1 MCGIDADGMA
11 MRGFLLQ
18 NTMGTAA
25 YTYHAGE
32 VMKTLAQATPGGTYE
47 IKDWSKLELLAR
59 AAGVALEPRDTL
71 AKRVA
76 DTIWAEFNRDHH
88 EESPLVAAFAPAPRV
103 EAWRKLGVM
112 PGGVLH
118 ENNRCTTSCMTNIDG
133 DYVSLAVK
141 ALRLGIATAYGSQ
154 VPLELAQDALFGT
167 PTPHAIKVDLGIL
180 DATYVNIVVNGHEP
194 MIGAA
199 LIDAAHAEAVQAAA
213 RAAGAKGLHIVGSI
227 ETGQELV
234 QRFPVDEVF
243 VGLTGNWLNQ
253 EMAIATGAVDVFA
266 ADMNCTVPTLAATCA
281 AHGALLIPVSDL
293 MGIPGAEP
301 TIVFDPA
308 KAGEQAQ
315 ELIAKAIANYPQ
327 RAARGN
333 GHPTLRTGDAVAG
346 FSTESILAALGG
358 SLEPLLDVIKKGTL
372 RGVAGLVSCTT
383 LRDSGQDSNTVAV
396 ARELIKNDVLVLS
409 MGCGNAACQVA
420 GLEAPEAKEL
430 AGPGLKAVCELL
442 GIPPVLS
449 FGTCTDTG
457 RIMLLVGAIA
467 DALGVDVPALPVV
480 ATAPEYMEQKATID
494 AVAALAFGM
503 YVHVNPVPFVTGA
516 PRLVKLLTEDLPG
529 VTGGKLAVETD
540 PVEAV
545 GRHARRTSRRRGRR
559 SGSRFR
565 HRRPPKTRGGG
576 AGIRP
581 HPRPSVCLAAGRSL
595 VGHPRRPLRRL
606 GFAGCH
612 EPELREQSEL
622 IVVGV
627 IRDDLA
633 AFDARDVGK
642 AQVDARAGGRRVA
655 IGPGQGAGVRAD
667 KASVDDH
674 RVAGRMQLLDDR
686 PRVGHGPLER
696 LEILAEGRQ
705 TVDRPHPRIGGLELV
720 GEGRH
725 RRVDVAAVEVLV
737 EARDERPSVAF
748 VHVPFLRR

>member
-1 MCGIDADGMA
+1 METTGTRDSLHGSVNTMLERTRAAGEDTVFDRMQAQGEKRCQFCEGGIRCSICSQGPCRITSKAPRGVCGIDADGMA

-59 AAGVALEPRDTL
+59 AAGVALEPKDTL
-71 AKRVA
+71 PKRVA

-180 DATYVNIVVNGHEP
+180 DAAYVNIVVNGHEP

-199 LIDAAHAEAVQAAA
+199 LIDAAHAEAAQATA
-213 RAAGAKGLHIVGSI
+213 RAAGAKGLRIVGSI

-234 QRFPVDEVF
+234 QRFPVDDVF

-253 EMAIATGAVDVFA
+253 EMAVATGAIDVFA
-266 ADMNCTVPTLAATCA
+266 ADMNCTVPDPGRDLRRPRRPAHPGQRPHGHPGRRAGHRVRPGQGRRAGPGAHRQGDRQLPAARRPRQRQARA
-281 AHGALLIPVSDL
+281 AHRRRRRRLLDREHPRGAGRLARS
-293 MGIPGAEP
+293 
-301 TIVFDPA
+301 
-308 KAGEQAQ
+308 
-315 ELIAKAIANYPQ
+315 
-327 RAARGN
+327 AARRDQERHAARRRRPGELHHAARLRPGQQHGRRRPRAHQERRARA
-333 GHPTLRTGDAVAG
+333 GHGLRQ
-346 FSTESILAALGG
+346 
-358 SLEPLLDVIKKGTL
+358 
-372 RGVAGLVSCTT
+372 R
-383 LRDSGQDSNTVAV
+383 RR
-396 ARELIKNDVLVLS
+396 ARS
-409 MGCGNAACQVA
+409 PAC
-420 GLEAPEAKEL
+420 EAPEAKEL

-494 AVAALAFGM
+494 AVAALAFGL

-545 GRHARRTSRRRGRR
+545 AAMLAHIEGKRT
-559 SGSRFR
+559 
-565 HRRPPKTRGGG
+565 
-576 AGIRP
+576 ALGI
-581 HPRPSVCLAAGRSL
+581 
-595 VGHPRRPLRRL
+595 
-606 GFAGCH
+606 
-612 EPELREQSEL
+612 
-622 IVVGV
+622 
-627 IRDDLA
+627 
-633 AFDARDVGK
+633 
-642 AQVDARAGGRRVA
+642 
-655 IGPGQGAGVRAD
+655 
-667 KASVDDH
+667 
-674 RVAGRMQLLDDR
+674 
-686 PRVGHGPLER
+686 
-696 LEILAEGRQ
+696 
-705 TVDRPHPRIGGLELV
+705 
-720 GEGRH
+720 
-725 RRVDVAAVEVLV
+725 
-737 EARDERPSVAF
+737 
-748 VHVPFLRR
+748 

>member
-1 MCGIDADGMA
+1 METTGTRDSLHGSVNAVLERTRAASEDTVFDRMQAQGERRCQFCEGGIRCSICSQGPCRITAKATRGVCGIDADGMA

-18 NTMGTAA
+18 NTMGAAA

-59 AAGVALEPRDTL
+59 GAGVELEPRDTL

-76 DTIWAEFNRDHH
+76 DTVWAEFNRDHH
-88 EESPLVAAFAPAPRV
+88 EESPLVTAFAPAPRV
-103 EAWRKLGVM
+103 AAWRKLGVL

-133 DYVSLAVK
+133 DYVSLALK
-141 ALRLGIATAYGSQ
+141 GLRLGLATAYGSQ

-180 DATYVNIVVNGHEP
+180 DPTYVNVVVNGHEP
-194 MIGAA
+194 MLGAA
-199 LIDAAHAEAVQAAA
+199 LIDAAHAEAAQAAA
-213 RAAGAKGLHIVGSI
+213 RAAGAKGLRIVGSI

-234 QRFPVDEVF
+234 QRFTVDDVF
-243 VGLTGNWLNQ
+243 VGLTGNWLAT
-253 EMAIATGAVDVFA
+253 EMVVATGAVDVFA
-266 ADMNCTVPTLAATCA
+266 ADMNCTVPTLADTCK
-281 AHGALLIPVSDL
+281 AHGTLLIPVSDL

-301 TIVFDPA
+301 AVVFDPA
-308 KAGEQAQ
+308 KAAEQAQ
-315 ELIAKAIANYPQ
+315 QLIDRAIANYP
-327 RAARGN
+327 ARKARLNGN
-333 GHPTLRTGDAVAG
+333 GATGLRTGDAVAG

-358 SLEPLLDVIKKGTL
+358 SLDPLLDVIKNGTL

-396 ARELIKNDVLVLS
+396 ARELIQHDVLVLS

-420 GLEAPEAKEL
+420 GLQDLKAKDL
-430 AGPGLKAVCELL
+430 AGPGLRAVCDLL

-494 AVAALAFGM
+494 AMAALAFGL

-516 PRLVKLLTEDLPG
+516 PRLLKLVTEDLPG

-545 GRHARRTSRRRGRR
+545 AAMLTHIDAKRT
-559 SGSRFR
+559 
-565 HRRPPKTRGGG
+565 
-576 AGIRP
+576 ALGI
-581 HPRPSVCLAAGRSL
+581 
-595 VGHPRRPLRRL
+595 
-606 GFAGCH
+606 
-612 EPELREQSEL
+612 
-622 IVVGV
+622 
-627 IRDDLA
+627 
-633 AFDARDVGK
+633 
-642 AQVDARAGGRRVA
+642 
-655 IGPGQGAGVRAD
+655 
-667 KASVDDH
+667 
-674 RVAGRMQLLDDR
+674 
-686 PRVGHGPLER
+686 
-696 LEILAEGRQ
+696 
-705 TVDRPHPRIGGLELV
+705 
-720 GEGRH
+720 
-725 RRVDVAAVEVLV
+725 
-737 EARDERPSVAF
+737 
-748 VHVPFLRR
+748 